1 MGKFREKRLAD
12 SNSDTVEATLRLCII
27 LKRPSLFFKFFKN
40 YPHSSFPLSHTK
52 ESITN
57 SSIGKGIT
65 CKLVGCQFRALG

>member
-12 SNSDTVEATLRLCII
+12 SNSDTVETTLRLYII

-40 YPHSSFPLSHTK
+40 SPHSSFPLSHTI

-57 SSIGKGIT
+57 GSTG
-65 CKLVGCQFRALG
+65 